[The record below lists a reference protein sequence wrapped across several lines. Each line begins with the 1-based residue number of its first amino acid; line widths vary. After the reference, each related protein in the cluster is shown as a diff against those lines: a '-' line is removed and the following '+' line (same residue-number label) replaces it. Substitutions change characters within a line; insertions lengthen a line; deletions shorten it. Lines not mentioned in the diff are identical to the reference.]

1 VTKRSY
7 AIIGTGAIGGF
18 CAFKL
23 QQAGFDVHCL
33 LGHDYHQVKAC
44 GLSLIEQNKTSIA
57 SVKAY
62 NTPESMPQ
70 CDVIIIALKSTSN
83 HMLQHC
89 IKNLIHKKSVVV
101 VMQNG
106 IGIEQELAQV
116 IEPHHIIG
124 GSCVFKVTKVA
135 PGIVKHFGFST
146 IELAQYY
153 VDELCSEISEAT
165 LQVAQD
171 LKSAKI
177 DATPY
182 GHLPTIRWKKL
193 IGNIPTSG
201 LSVIL
206 NSAITDLLTNASGLA
221 LIKEVTKECIRAARQ
236 CGAQLPDDFYEF
248 RLSLLE
254 AIIKMERHNISM
266 KDDFDAKK
274 PLELAAIYKNP
285 LAIAKKNNAPMP
297 LTEMIY
303 HQLLYL
309 EAKNIK

>member
-1 VTKRSY
+1 MTKRSY
-7 AIIGTGAIGGF
+7 AIIGTGAVGGF

-33 LGHDYHQVKAC
+33 LGHDYHEVKSR
-44 GLSLIEQNKTSIA
+44 GLSLIEQNEICTTP
-57 SVKAY
+57 VKAY
-62 NTPESMPQ
+62 NTPESMPK

-83 HMLQHC
+83 DMLQHC
-89 IKNLIHKKSVVV
+89 IKNLMHKNSLIV

-106 IGIEQELAQV
+106 IGIEQDLAQI
-116 IEPHHIIG
+116 IEPQHIIG

-135 PGIVKHFGFST
+135 PGIIKHFGFST

-153 VDELCSEISEAT
+153 VDEICSEISEAAF
-165 LQVAQD
+165 QIAQD
-171 LKSAKI
+171 LKCAKI

-206 NSAITDLLTNASGLA
+206 NSTINDLLTTPHSLE
-221 LIKEVTKECIRAARQ
+221 LIKAVTKECITAAGQ

-248 RLSLLE
+248 RLNIFE

-274 PLELAAIYKNP
+274 PLELTAIYKNP
-285 LAIAKKNNAPMP
+285 LAIAKKNNVPMP

-303 HQLLYL
+303 QQLLYL
-309 EAKNIK
+309 DIKNIK